1 MGAVVVVGEEGDVLG
16 REGFLVMDCMSDVGE
31 AGRGGA

>member
-16 REGFLVMDCMSDVGE
+16 REGVVLDCIGDVGE
-31 AGRGGA
+31 TGRGGT

>member
-16 REGFLVMDCMSDVGE
+16 REGVVFDCMSDVGE
-31 AGRGGA
+31 AGRGGT